1 MKTVAAAAAA
11 ALLAAALYPP
21 AASAGITEEV
31 IGTYQA
37 FAAAQ
42 NARDLARVRA
52 LLIDSPKFL
61 WVTDGMAVWGP
72 DATLER
78 MALFQRSEIWE
89 VVPALD
95 RSRVVDVAP
104 DTAFLTLPL
113 TLRIGSREPG
123 PDQLRFLVNVLCV
136 KKPEGWRIAALFTTT
151 DKSP

>member
-1 MKTVAAAAAA
+1 MKMLATAGIIA
-11 ALLAAALYPP
+11 ALLVPP
-21 AASAGITEEV
+21 PASAGVTEEV
-31 IGTYQA
+31 TRTYQA
-37 FAAAQ
+37 FVAAQ
-42 NARDLARVRA
+42 NAHDLARVRQ

-61 WVTDGMAVWGP
+61 WVSDGMAIWGP

-113 TLRIGSREPG
+113 TLRIGAREPG
-123 PDQLRFLVNVLCV
+123 PDELRFLVNVLCV
-136 KKPEGWRIAALFTTT
+136 KTAAGWRIAALFTTA
-151 DKSP
+151 DKSS